1 MSWASRTSAGAR
13 APSRRC
19 RPCPDGRARR
29 ATPRDG
35 AARGLARAP
44 MRSFVLKFEENLAAC
59 FMGALLF
66 VLFLQVFTR
75 YVLNDPLSWTEE
87 AARYIYVYIVFLGA
101 SAAISDRTH
110 VGIDYFAKALPVRAQ
125 WALSAGVNLLVL
137 SALALL
143 AYWGWRAAMRQWNM
157 PMVVLDIPYTWV
169 YLVVPVTA
177 VLMSVRTIAL
187 MGEDWRAM
195 RAGTQVATDARGG
208 L

>member
-1 MSWASRTSAGAR
+1 
-13 APSRRC
+13 
-19 RPCPDGRARR
+19 
-29 ATPRDG
+29 
-35 AARGLARAP
+35 
-44 MRSFVLKFEENLAAC
+44 MRSFLLKFEENLAALL
-59 FMGALLF
+59 MGGLLF
-66 VLFLQVFTR
+66 TLFLQVFTR

-87 AARYIYVYIVFLGA
+87 VARYVYVYIVFLGA

-110 VGIDYFAKALPVRAQ
+110 VGIDYFAKALPVRMQ
-125 WALSAGVNLLVL
+125 WGLSVGVNLLVL

-143 AYWGWRAAMRQWNM
+143 AYWGWRASMRQWNM
-157 PMVVLDIPYTWV
+157 PLVVLDIPYTWV

-177 VLMSVRTIAL
+177 VLMTIRTIVV

>member
-1 MSWASRTSAGAR
+1 
-13 APSRRC
+13 
-19 RPCPDGRARR
+19 
-29 ATPRDG
+29 
-35 AARGLARAP
+35 